1 MFPWKEE
8 QIILSP
14 LIQLFSLSTNKM
26 LESMA
31 KNPRPTRAEVSD
43 VTNAVYDGADAVM
56 LSGETAKGKYPVE
69 AIRTMNEIILAAEGY
84 SSSGGLGSARTMIRQ
99 PFLGPK
105 AAQSSIAKGAVASAE
120 ANGASAIVVL
130 SNTLELPQLV
140 ASYRPNMPILAF
152 CPNSKMARQLI
163 LSRAIHPIV
172 GLGDVSPAK
181 QPAASLRSAKEL
193 GYIAAGQSV
202 ILVHID
208 DDDDLG
214 HSETLQVVTVP

>member
-1 MFPWKEE
+1 
-8 QIILSP
+8 
-14 LIQLFSLSTNKM
+14 
-26 LESMA
+26 
-31 KNPRPTRAEVSD
+31 
-43 VTNAVYDGADAVM
+43 M
-56 LSGETAKGKYPVE
+56 LSGETAKGKYPVD

-84 SSSGGLGSARTMIRQ
+84 SNSGGLGSARTTMRQ

-105 AAQSSIAKGAVASAE
+105 TPESSIAKGAVASAE
-120 ANGASAIVVL
+120 ARGASAIVVL
-130 SNTLELPQLV
+130 GNTLELPQLV
-140 ASYRPNMPILAF
+140 ASYRPSVPILAF

-163 LSRAIHPIV
+163 LSRAVHPIV

-181 QPAASLRSAKEL
+181 LPAAAIRTAKEL

-208 DDDDLG
+208 DEEDLG